1 MISIDEIK
9 RIQGERKNIK
19 KEIYKRIYS
28 EFSRKIKKAV
38 ELGQDQVVLQTPN
51 YVFGYPSYN
60 VTKAT
65 LYVKRQF
72 DHSGFTTYMFSD
84 NELYISWA
92 QENKTKNEPPS
103 REITRSNQEDE
114 EDFPTFVNLKKM
126 ANKLRKQ

>member
-1 MISIDEIK
+1 MISLDEIK
-9 RIQGERKNIK
+9 KIQGQRNNIK
-19 KEIYKRIYS
+19 KEIYRIIYN

-51 YVFGYPSYN
+51 YIFGYPSYD

-65 LYVKRQF
+65 MYVKRQF
-72 DHSGFTTYMFSD
+72 DNSGFITYMFSG

-92 QENKTKNEPPS
+92 QEKKVKNEPPP
-103 REITRSNQEDE
+103 REIKEEEE

-126 ANKLRKQ
+126 ANRLRKQ